1 MEDLERRLVA
11 VQPKLTLE
19 LDGRHAWRMARNEV
33 CGPEPNRQR
42 RAGPLHDRASCQR
55 VIPLTFATPENV
67 RPVGEAVGF
76 ARFAAPSADKSIAP
90 ADRFK
95 VSGAIPVVT
104 KEALE
109 LGERTRK
116 RQICG
121 GNTTVA
127 SHFRSH
133 TTNCDLGCQPDKH
146 GRTNAPDCGEVL
158 GYEFRPSPEQP
169 L

>member
-1 MEDLERRLVA
+1 MIPRMATDAVAIGSDHAGAELVEDLERRLVA

-19 LDGRHAWRMARNEV
+19 LDGRHARRMARNEV

-42 RAGPLHDRASCQR
+42 RAGPLHDRASRQR
-55 VIPLTFATPENV
+55 VIPLTFATPQNV

-76 ARFAAPSADKSIAP
+76 AEFAAPSADEPIAP

-95 VSGAIPVVT
+95 VSGAIRVVT

-116 RQICG
+116 WQICVGQDDG
-121 GNTTVA
+121 GHDGI
-127 SHFRSH
+127 SF
-133 TTNCDLGCQPDKH
+133 P
-146 GRTNAPDCGEVL
+146 
-158 GYEFRPSPEQP
+158 P
-169 L
+169 LHYQL

>member
-1 MEDLERRLVA
+1 MATDAVAIRSDHAGAELVEDLERRLVA

-19 LDGRHAWRMARNEV
+19 LDGRHAWRVARNEV

-42 RAGPLHDRASCQR
+42 RAGSLHDRASRQR
-55 VIPLTFATPENV
+55 IIPLTFATPENV

-76 ARFAAPSADKSIAP
+76 AEFAAPSADEPITP

-95 VSGAIPVVT
+95 VSGAIRVVT

-116 RQICG
+116 WQICVG
-121 GNTTVA
+121 QDDGISFPTP
-127 SHFRSH
+127 HYQ
-133 TTNCDLGCQPDKH
+133 L
-146 GRTNAPDCGEVL
+146 
-158 GYEFRPSPEQP
+158 
-169 L
+169 